1 LLVKEVG
8 NGTTLVDEEVL
19 ESFDGLS
26 LLLSLDV
33 LFFVVGLL
41 DFAPVLLDGK
51 GLLFVFEGD
60 GVVFKGLVG
69 TLDDSL
75 VADDGTFEEG
85 LSVSKSL
92 VLLLEVRAL
101 GSPVFS
107 LTVLS
112 FAEVVSGGNDLLSD
126 LAQEIED
133 LNDLLV
139 VDLGGELGQGGDEGL
154 EEGVLGLAEAG
165 GDLVESGFQLGES
178 NTSLQVLNDLG
189 GLINSD
195 DVSIVFGILLFPG
208 SVLLDAECGLGV
220 EGLNVLVEILGGL
233 TDLLLSLVESLGG
246 VVTELGDSN
255 DLGFVVVDCTLEVV
269 DELFTGGGVV
279 FVDLVSIGL
288 LLVKLSSDILEE
300 KVDLIN
306 TVTSCSSQMDQGQNG
321 VTERALVDISQDL
334 LGVLEFVLGSGCY
347 KGNSKS

>member
-1 LLVKEVG
+1 M
-8 NGTTLVDEEVL
+8 
-19 ESFDGLS
+19 
-26 LLLSLDV
+26 
-33 LFFVVGLL
+33 
-41 DFAPVLLDGK
+41 
-51 GLLFVFEGD
+51 
-60 GVVFKGLVG
+60 VFKGLVG

-112 FAEVVSGGNDLLSD
+112 FAEVVSGGYDLLSD

-139 VDLGGELGQGGDEGL
+139 VDLGGELGQGGDEGLNIKIRKYL

-255 DLGFVVVDCTLEVV
+255 DLGFVVVDCALEVV
-269 DELFTGGGVV
+269 DELFTGGSVV